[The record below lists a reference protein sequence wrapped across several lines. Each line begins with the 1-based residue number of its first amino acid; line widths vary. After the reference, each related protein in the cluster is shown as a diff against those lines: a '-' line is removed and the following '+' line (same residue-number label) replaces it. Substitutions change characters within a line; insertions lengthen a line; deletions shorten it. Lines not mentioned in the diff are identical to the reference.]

1 MFTLPSPSHSQRINS
16 FLLVVWS
23 LGERAHTGTA
33 GPHRPLSPRP
43 CTVPDPGSPL
53 HVPGH
58 SFLFVGP
65 TWGSLGPNNT
75 DTGVAGCLL
84 VTSHCPA
91 HGPSPAF
98 QGLGMPGSLELRLH
112 LHPFLYSVSTLGPV
126 PGAMEGPHGCA
137 PTRESS
143 RYSPR
148 GGTLQGGDACP
159 GPCRRALSQ
168 AREKVSPSG
177 GTGRRKVLGQGHRGL
192 GGRRWGAGLLAL
204 TGSGLMR
211 SRTLEGV
218 VRALT
223 VDQAGRS

>member
-137 PTRESS
+137 PTREGS

-148 GGTLQGGDACP
+148 GGTLQGGDTCP
-159 GPCRRALSQ
+159 GPVGGRCHRQGRRSLQVVALVGGRSWG
-168 AREKVSPSG
+168 K
-177 GTGRRKVLGQGHRGL
+177 GTGDWEGDAGELGSWL
-192 GGRRWGAGLLAL
+192 
-204 TGSGLMR
+204 
-211 SRTLEGV
+211 
-218 VRALT
+218 
-223 VDQAGRS
+223 